1 MNKLYWYFGNS
12 NCSFTAPANLNN
24 WCLSDN
30 FVVLHCTVLINKL
43 FIAVFQCQETKWLL
57 KKLPCEPIPVLET
70 FRFMLIIRPS
80 SSRWIRNSAAVVL
93 ALLWNKVF
101 SLVSSTSS
109 RTKVDGKTFW
119 SKLVEVFQ
127 THQSRSEKL
136 IAFVASLLSREG
148 CSELKRSFYTQNSRR
163 HSLPRKECFKIFWE
177 DGDSSRPSVFGTRV
191 FAQIDWALV
200 LLTSLAARWWHLNKK

>member
-12 NCSFTAPANLNN
+12 NCSFTAPANLNKWRFSN
-24 WCLSDN
+24 N

-43 FIAVFQCQETKWLL
+43 FFEIFHRQETKWLL

-136 IAFVASLLSREG
+136 IVLCGVFTLEG
-148 CSELKRSFYTQNSRR
+148 GLFWVETFFLHTKFETTFSSKERVLQNILRR
-163 HSLPRKECFKIFWE
+163 
-177 DGDSSRPSVFGTRV
+177 
-191 FAQIDWALV
+191 
-200 LLTSLAARWWHLNKK
+200 